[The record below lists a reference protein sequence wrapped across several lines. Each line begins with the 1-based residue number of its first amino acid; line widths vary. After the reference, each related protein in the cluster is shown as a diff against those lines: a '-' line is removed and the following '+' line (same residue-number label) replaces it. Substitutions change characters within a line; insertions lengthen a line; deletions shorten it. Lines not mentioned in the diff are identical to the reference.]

1 MHLMFDTW
9 TQERYGPKRRERIH
23 RLRRHEDGAMDHF
36 TRGLFVTSMG
46 LWAGAGIFFS
56 AVTLPTLFMNME
68 PTDAGRIAA
77 LLFPGYYAF
86 GLGAG
91 ALSLV
96 AAGILSRS
104 GGRVWYGVAF
114 AVALALACQAYAT
127 ASVRPRM
134 SEIRGVASDVAEFQ
148 RLHRVSV
155 RLNAVVLVLTSGLL
169 ATGARLTGRH

>member
-1 MHLMFDTW
+1 MSDF
-9 TQERYGPKRRERIH
+9 
-23 RLRRHEDGAMDHF
+23 A
-36 TRGLFVTSMG
+36 RGLFVTSVG

-56 AVTLPTLFMNME
+56 LVTLPVLFMNLE
-68 PTDAGRIAA
+68 TADAGRTAA

-96 AAGILSRS
+96 AAVMLGRS
-104 GGRVWYGVAF
+104 GGRVWHGVAL
-114 AVALALACQAYAT
+114 AMVLALACQLYAT

-134 SEIRGVASDVAEFQ
+134 SELRGVPTGVEEFQ

-155 RLNAVVLVLTSGLL
+155 RLNTVVLVVTFALL
-169 ATGARLTGRH
+169 AAGAKLIDRR